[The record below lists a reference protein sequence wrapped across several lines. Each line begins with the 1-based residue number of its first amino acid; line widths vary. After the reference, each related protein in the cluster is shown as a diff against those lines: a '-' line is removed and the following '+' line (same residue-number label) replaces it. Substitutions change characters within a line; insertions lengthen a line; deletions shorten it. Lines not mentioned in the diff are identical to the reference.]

1 MLLLQ
6 ILGFIT
12 IAYCTTVDYEWA
24 FYVALIGAA
33 ICGCMQAF
41 GETTMLGYCKSF
53 SSSLIGLWASGTGF
67 AGIFGAG
74 FYLTL
79 SSIGLT
85 DFYIFL
91 LLSPLLIIYYFSF

>member
-1 MLLLQ
+1 MH
-6 ILGFIT
+6 IGKYIDYT
-12 IAYCTTVDYEWA
+12 STTVEFEWA

-33 ICGCMQAF
+33 ICGCMQSF

-79 SSIGLT
+79 SSIGLS
-85 DFYIFL
+85 DFYVILFL
-91 LLSPLLIIYYFSF
+91 TIRYFYCYHRF